1 MLSNFDIEK
10 LCKFYRLPL
19 IAICMK
25 NELPMAVKDGCYI
38 INMQSSTQG
47 NGTHWIALYV
57 FKLNAFYFD
66 SFGAL
71 PPNEVMAFIKRRQ
84 GCHLFYN
91 NWIIQDLK
99 SDACGWYCIAFL
111 TFLHQNRNKNL
122 QQVFNEFTNNFH
134 DDTTKNDEILKYFFN
149 SSQNHNRPS
158 VMNKFLK
165 ISII

>member
-10 LCKFYRLPL
+10 ICKFYRLPL

-25 NELPMAVKDGCYI
+25 NELPTKVKDGCYII

-47 NGTHWIALYV
+47 TGTHWVALYV
-57 FKLNAFYFD
+57 HKSNAFYFD

-71 PPNEVMAFIKRRQ
+71 PPNEIMAFVKQRK
-84 GCHLFYN
+84 GCHLYYN

-111 TFLHQNRNKNL
+111 IYMHQNRNRDLKE
-122 QQVFNEFTNNFH
+122 VYNEFSNNFV
-134 DDTTKNDEILKYFFN
+134 DDTAKNDEILKSFFA
-149 SSQNHNRPS
+149 SSATFQRPAL
-158 VMNKFLK
+158 LK
-165 ISII
+165 NFIN